1 MYKLYLV
8 KDTIKKMLMYIDA
21 ECLIS
26 FKILWHALSNIC
38 LGPRGVEKAVKI
50 QRTKLPITIRCMIS
64 QHLRNGAPRWPW
76 PLTHGRKTGI
86 KRESSDRS
94 IKGTCRILHVG
105 YFLSTQGYFSFKNS
119 INKSSAHESIP
130 DWLESPHPSVPCLE
144 IALILLMAFMSWLWC
159 YQFGSL

>member
-119 INKSSAHESIP
+119 QVVYPQKLSSLCFILHMYMDTTALSSNYLKNSI
-130 DWLESPHPSVPCLE
+130 H
-144 IALILLMAFMSWLWC
+144 
-159 YQFGSL
+159 